1 MSGCDAR
8 RFKQKKNTFSHIFT
22 TTITCRIFHTEYL
35 QTSTSNKLSGRLQ
48 PAVVSFICFCAHFVV
63 LFIFANLNFRNVP
76 YFFSFVS
83 GAAEAMNQ
91 NEAISNGLDSVKRFG
106 IARPR
111 PVDSSHTVIDERVR
125 CLFGRPDPQEMQR
138 VSALLIVIPES

>member
-8 RFKQKKNTFSHIFT
+8 RFKETRKKISHIFT
-22 TTITCRIFHTEYL
+22 TTITCRICHTEYL
-35 QTSTSNKLSGRLQ
+35 QTSTTNKLAGRLQ
-48 PAVVSFICFCAHFVV
+48 PAIVSFICFCAHFVV

-91 NEAISNGLDSVKRFG
+91 NEAISHGLDSVKRFG
-106 IARPR
+106 KARPR

-138 VSALLIVIPES
+138 VSALTTVKTES